1 MYIRENPSLGQ
12 PVRQPAPA
20 KLPPRRYRDQ
30 IQFVEVTDVRPS
42 SSHGRVALSF
52 RPAGRMDDAKKQ
64 RFIKRFI
71 DPMLKHKLGVNLL
84 IRLNRGNHFVN
95 IAWGNGGFRF
105 NGTVPHNRKDAAGGG
120 GSGATI
126 FIDEQAPD
134 LSRLQT
140 LKDNPDVL
148 LFHEL
153 VHALHI
159 QLGTLV
165 NDEAEME
172 RRVIGIGKYS
182 KWKRTENAY
191 RDARGLPAR
200 CCRDRETL

>member
-1 MYIRENPSLGQ
+1 
-12 PVRQPAPA
+12 
-20 KLPPRRYRDQ
+20 
-30 IQFVEVTDVRPS
+30 
-42 SSHGRVALSF
+42 
-52 RPAGRMDDAKKQ
+52 MDDDKKK

-71 DPMLKHKLGVNLL
+71 DPMLKHKLSANLL
-84 IRLNRGNHFVN
+84 VALNRGNHFVH
-95 IAWGNGGFRF
+95 IAWGKGNFGF
-105 NGTVPHNRKDAAGGG
+105 NGTIPQNRTNAAGGG
-120 GSGATI
+120 GSGAII

-134 LSRLQT
+134 LSKLET
-140 LKDNPDVL
+140 LRDNPDVL

-172 RRVIGIGKYS
+172 RRVIGIGKFS